1 MAISNSEILIT
12 HLPLQ
17 SPGELRDP
25 RSGAV
30 IDFWGKVRGTEDG
43 RALEGINYEAHR
55 VMAEYQMNFLA
66 KKAMLNFSLTG
77 LLLLHRIGFVPVGDA
92 SLFLRVA
99 SRHRAAAF
107 EASQWLIE
115 ELKRKVPIWKRPV
128 FRNDTPVRIAGKQA
142 KEAAS
147 R

>member
-12 HLPLQ
+12 NLPLQ
-17 SPGELRDP
+17 YPGDLRDP
-25 RSGAV
+25 AAGAV
-30 IDFWGKVRGTEDG
+30 IDFWGKVRRMEDG
-43 RALEGINYEAHR
+43 RELKGINYEAHR

-66 KKAMLNFSLTG
+66 KKAVINFSLSA
-77 LLLLHRIGFVPVGDA
+77 LLLLHRIGFVPAGEA

-115 ELKRKVPIWKRPV
+115 ELKRKVPIWKRPMFMDGKRAQSAGIQAEEV
-128 FRNDTPVRIAGKQA
+128 ARI
-142 KEAAS
+142 
-147 R
+147 

>member
-12 HLPLQ
+12 NLPLE
-17 SPGELRDP
+17 SPGEARDP
-25 RSGAV
+25 GSGAV

-43 RALEGINYEAHR
+43 RALEGITYEVHR

-77 LLLLHRIGFVPVGDA
+77 LLLLHRIGFVPVGEA

-99 SRHRAAAF
+99 SPHRTAAF
-107 EASQWLIE
+107 AASQWLIE

-128 FRNDTPVRIAGKQA
+128 FRDGHPARAAGRQPQEVA
-142 KEAAS
+142 RA
-147 R
+147 